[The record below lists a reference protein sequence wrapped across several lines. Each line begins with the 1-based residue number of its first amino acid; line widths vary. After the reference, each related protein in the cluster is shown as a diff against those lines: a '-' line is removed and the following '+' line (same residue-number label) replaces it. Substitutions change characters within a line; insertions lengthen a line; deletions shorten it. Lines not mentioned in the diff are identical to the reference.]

1 MNVITLGDVFRT
13 CREDMQL
20 NYCQV
25 EKRTGVPHDLV
36 KRIEENR
43 YRPKRLTFIS
53 IYRLAKLYKLPIS
66 WICKQLEEEINE
78 GN

>member
-1 MNVITLGDVFRT
+1 MNGKTLGDYL
-13 CREDMQL
+13 REARESMGL

-25 EKRTGVPHDLV
+25 ERIAGVPHDLV

-43 YRPKRLTFIS
+43 YNPKRLTLIS
-53 IYRLAKLYKLPIS
+53 LFRLTRLYELS
-66 WICKQLEEEINE
+66 LHRVCWLLEEEIHA

>member
-1 MNVITLGDVFRT
+1 MNDITLGDIFRT
-13 CREDMQL
+13 CREEMHL

-43 YRPKRLTFIS
+43 YKPKRLTLIS
-53 IYRLAKLYKLPIS
+53 IYRLSKLYKLPMN
-66 WICKQLEEEINE
+66 WICLHLEEEVNE
-78 GN
+78 SN